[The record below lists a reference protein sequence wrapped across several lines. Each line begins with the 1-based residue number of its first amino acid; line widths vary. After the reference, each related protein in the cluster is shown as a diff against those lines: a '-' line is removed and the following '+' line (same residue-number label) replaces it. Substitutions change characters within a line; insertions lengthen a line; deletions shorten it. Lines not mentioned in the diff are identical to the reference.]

1 MQKVSQKILKQRL
14 RSEKHNVFTEEVNK
28 IALSPNNN
36 KRTQSNRFN
45 RKICIKNKWRNNTQK
60 KEIQFLN
67 IIKQY
72 EKWLTM
78 TILQKKHKWS

>member
-1 MQKVSQKILKQRL
+1 M

-28 IALSPNNN
+28 IALSPNND

-60 KEIQFLN
+60 KEIRFLN

>member
-1 MQKVSQKILKQRL
+1 M

-28 IALSPNNN
+28 IALSPNND

-45 RKICIKNKWRNNTQK
+45 RKICIKNKWRNNTHK
-60 KEIQFLN
+60 KEIQFIN

-78 TILQKKHKWS
+78 TILQNKT